1 VTDPAAPRPVPND
14 PFAVPESVL
23 EAAAA
28 AATPPTSGG
37 SPEPAPVDAAPA
49 ESAPAAPAA
58 VEPLAA
64 GPVAQPA
71 EHDAAGDATTP
82 RQDAAPAAVAA
93 ATPSFEASHDAVK
106 VIESREDY
114 LAAVEQIAAGH
125 GPVAV
130 DAERA
135 SGYRYSQRAYLIQ
148 VFRRGAG
155 AFLFDPIAIGSF
167 AELQDAI
174 VDEEWLFHA
183 ASQDL
188 PCLREVGLVP
198 TRIFDTELG
207 ARIAGFP
214 RVGLGAVVEQL
225 LGITLAKAHSAA
237 DWSTRPLPQSWL
249 VYASLDVELL
259 PDLRDALAEQLEA
272 AGKTRIAQQEF
283 QAVLTRAPK
292 PPKVEPWRRLSG
304 MHALRG
310 GRALAIARELWEAR
324 DAFAQETD
332 IAPGR
337 TIPDAAIVAAA
348 AAAPETRKDLA
359 SVRAFTGR
367 ASRSE
372 LDRWWAAVEAGRT
385 TEDLPKLRGRGE
397 PTLPPPR
404 AWADRNPEADR
415 RYKAARAAV
424 LARAEELD
432 IPLENLLTPDT
443 LRTLAWEPPA
453 DLSTDGVAAALT
465 ALDARP
471 WQVEETA
478 ARIAEAFVAA
488 GQDDGRATP
497 ASS

>member
-1 VTDPAAPRPVPND
+1 MTDPAP
-14 PFAVPESVL
+14 STG
-23 EAAAA
+23 AAASPFEEGH
-28 AATPPTSGG
+28 AT
-37 SPEPAPVDAAPA
+37 V
-49 ESAPAAPAA
+49 
-58 VEPLAA
+58 
-64 GPVAQPA
+64 
-71 EHDAAGDATTP
+71 H
-82 RQDAAPAAVAA
+82 
-93 ATPSFEASHDAVK
+93 
-106 VIESREDY
+106 VIESRAEY
-114 LAAVEQIAAGH
+114 ESAVAAIAAGH

-155 AFLFDPIAIGSF
+155 SFLFDPIAIGSF

-188 PCLREVGLVP
+188 PCLAEVGLVP

-207 ARIAGFP
+207 ARLAGFP

-249 VYASLDVELL
+249 VYAALDVELL
-259 PDLRDALAEQLEA
+259 PDLRDALAAVLEE
-272 AGKTRIAQQEF
+272 AGKTRIAEEEF
-283 QAVLTRAPK
+283 AAVLTRAPK
-292 PPKVEPWRRLSG
+292 PPRAEPWRRLSG

-310 GRALAIARELWEAR
+310 ARALAIARALWTAR
-324 DAFAQETD
+324 DEYARAAD

-348 AAAPETRKDLA
+348 AANPASKGELA
-359 SVRAFTGR
+359 GLKAFTGR

-372 LDRWWAAVEAGRT
+372 IDRWWAAVEAGRT
-385 TEDLPKLRGRGE
+385 TDDLPKLRGGGE

-404 AWADRNPEADR
+404 AWADRNPDADR

-424 LARAEELD
+424 VARAEALD
-432 IPLENLLTPDT
+432 LPVENLLTPDT
-443 LRTLAWEPPA
+443 LRTVAWEPPTPIA
-453 DLSTDGVAAALT
+453 TETIGSALAAHE
-465 ALDARP
+465 ARP

-478 ARIAEAFVAA
+478 SIIAHAFVEAA
-488 GQDDGRATP
+488 QAP
-497 ASS
+497 AAESNTDS

>member
-1 VTDPAAPRPVPND
+1 MTDPAPSADAR
-14 PFAVPESVL
+14 
-23 EAAAA
+23 
-28 AATPPTSGG
+28 TSGS
-37 SPEPAPVDAAPA
+37 SPFE
-49 ESAPAAPAA
+49 E
-58 VEPLAA
+58 
-64 GPVAQPA
+64 G
-71 EHDAAGDATTP
+71 HAT
-82 RQDAAPAAVAA
+82 V
-93 ATPSFEASHDAVK
+93 H
-106 VIESREDY
+106 VIESRDEY
-114 LAAVEQIAAGH
+114 LAAVEAIAAGH

-155 AFLFDPIAIGSF
+155 SFLFDPIAIASF

-188 PCLREVGLVP
+188 PCLQEVGLVP

-249 VYASLDVELL
+249 VYAALDVELL
-259 PDLRDALAEQLEA
+259 PDLRDALAAVLDE
-272 AGKTRIAQQEF
+272 AGKTRIAAEEF
-283 QAVLTRAPK
+283 AAVLTRAPK
-292 PPKVEPWRRLSG
+292 PPRAEPWRRLSG

-310 GRALAIARELWEAR
+310 ARALAIARALWTAR
-324 DAFAQETD
+324 DDYARETD

-348 AAAPETRKDLA
+348 AANPASKGELA
-359 SVRAFTGR
+359 GLKAFTGR

-372 LDRWWAAVEAGRT
+372 IDRWWAAVESGRT
-385 TEDLPKLRGRGE
+385 TEDLPRLRAAGD
-397 PTLPPPR
+397 PSLPPPR

-424 LARAEELD
+424 VARAEALD
-432 IPLENLLTPDT
+432 LPVENLLTPET
-443 LRTLAWEPPA
+443 LRTVSWEPPTPIA
-453 DLSTDGVAAALT
+453 TETVGAAL
-465 ALDARP
+465 AAHDARP

-478 ARIAEAFVAA
+478 SIIAQAFVAA
-488 GQDDGRATP
+488 AQEP
-497 ASS
+497 AAESNTDS

>member
-1 VTDPAAPRPVPND
+1 M
-14 PFAVPESVL
+14 ESRADYL
-23 EAAAA
+23 
-28 AATPPTSGG
+28 
-37 SPEPAPVDAAPA
+37 D
-49 ESAPAAPAA
+49 
-58 VEPLAA
+58 
-64 GPVAQPA
+64 
-71 EHDAAGDATTP
+71 
-82 RQDAAPAAVAA
+82 AVAA
-93 ATPSFEASHDAVK
+93 IAS
-106 VIESREDY
+106 
-114 LAAVEQIAAGH
+114 GH

-135 SGYRYSQRAYLIQ
+135 SGYKYSQRAYLIQ

-167 AELQDAI
+167 PELQDAI

-188 PCLREVGLVP
+188 PCLREVGLDP
-198 TRIFDTELG
+198 SRIFDTELG

-249 VYASLDVELL
+249 VYAALDVELL
-259 PDLRDALAEQLEA
+259 PDLRDALAAKLEES
-272 AGKTRIAQQEF
+272 GKTEIARQEF
-283 QAVLTRAPK
+283 DAVLYRAPK
-292 PPKVEPWRRLSG
+292 PPRAEPWRRLSG

-310 GRALAIARELWEAR
+310 QRTLAIARSLWEAR

-332 IAPGR
+332 VSPGR
-337 TIPDAAIVAAA
+337 TIPDSAIVAAA

-359 SVRAFTGR
+359 ALKAFTGR

-372 LDRWWAAVEAGRT
+372 LDRWWAAVDAGRT
-385 TEDLPKLRGRGE
+385 TDDLPRLRGKGE

-415 RYKAARAAV
+415 RYKAARAAMT
-424 LARAEELD
+424 ARAEELD
-432 IPLENLLTPDT
+432 LPLENLLTPDT
-443 LRTLAWEPPA
+443 LRSIAWEPPTPA
-453 DLSTDGVAAALT
+453 TAEAVAAALV

-471 WQVEETA
+471 WQVEESA
-478 ARIAEAFVAA
+478 SRIADAFVAA
-488 GQDDGRATP
+488 GQESSTEDP

>member
-1 VTDPAAPRPVPND
+1 MTDPAPSTGAGASATS
-14 PFAVPESVL
+14 PFE
-23 EAAAA
+23 EGH
-28 AATPPTSGG
+28 AT
-37 SPEPAPVDAAPA
+37 V
-49 ESAPAAPAA
+49 
-58 VEPLAA
+58 
-64 GPVAQPA
+64 
-71 EHDAAGDATTP
+71 H
-82 RQDAAPAAVAA
+82 
-93 ATPSFEASHDAVK
+93 
-106 VIESREDY
+106 VIESRTEY
-114 LAAVEQIAAGH
+114 LDAVEAIAGGD

-155 AFLFDPIAIGSF
+155 SFLFDPIAIGSF

-188 PCLREVGLVP
+188 PCLQEVGLVP

-249 VYASLDVELL
+249 VYAALDVELL
-259 PDLRDALAEQLEA
+259 PDLRDALAAVLEE
-272 AGKTRIAQQEF
+272 AGKTRIAEEEF

-292 PPKVEPWRRLSG
+292 PPRAEPWRRLSG

-310 GRALAIARELWEAR
+310 ARALAIARALWTAR
-324 DAFAQETD
+324 DEYARETD

-348 AAAPETRKDLA
+348 AANPASKGELA
-359 SVRAFTGR
+359 GLKAFTGR

-372 LDRWWAAVEAGRT
+372 IDRWWAAVEAGRT
-385 TEDLPKLRGRGE
+385 TEDLPRLRAAGD
-397 PTLPPPR
+397 PSLPPPR

-424 LARAEELD
+424 VARAEALD
-432 IPLENLLTPDT
+432 LPVENLLTPDT
-443 LRTLAWEPPA
+443 LRTVSWEPPTPIA
-453 DLSTDGVAAALT
+453 TETVGAAL
-465 ALDARP
+465 AVHDARP

-478 ARIAEAFVAA
+478 SIIAEAFVAA
-488 GQDDGRATP
+488 AQEP
-497 ASS
+497 AAESNTDS

>member
-1 VTDPAAPRPVPND
+1 M
-14 PFAVPESVL
+14 
-23 EAAAA
+23 
-28 AATPPTSGG
+28 
-37 SPEPAPVDAAPA
+37 
-49 ESAPAAPAA
+49 
-58 VEPLAA
+58 
-64 GPVAQPA
+64 
-71 EHDAAGDATTP
+71 
-82 RQDAAPAAVAA
+82 
-93 ATPSFEASHDAVK
+93 K
-106 VIESREDY
+106 VIETRDDY
-114 LAAVEQIAAGH
+114 LAAVAAIAAGH

-155 AFLFDPIAIGSF
+155 AFLFDPIPIGDF
-167 AELQDAI
+167 TELQDAI

-188 PCLREVGLVP
+188 PCLQEVGLVP

-259 PDLRDALAEQLEA
+259 PDLRDALAEQLEV
-272 AGKTRIAQQEF
+272 AGKTRIAEEEF
-283 QAVLTRAPK
+283 AAVLGRAPK
-292 PPKVEPWRRLSG
+292 PPRAEPWRRLSG

-310 GRALAIARELWEAR
+310 ARALAIARSLWLAR
-324 DAFAQETD
+324 DAFARESD

-348 AAAPETRKDLA
+348 AANPA
-359 SVRAFTGR
+359 SKGELSGVKAFTGR
-367 ASRSE
+367 ASRTE
-372 LDRWWAAVEAGRT
+372 LDRWWAAVEEGRT
-385 TEDLPKLRGRGE
+385 TEDLPKLRGTGE
-397 PTLPPPR
+397 ATLPPPR
-404 AWADRNPEADR
+404 SWADRNPEADR

-424 LARAEELD
+424 VARAEQLD
-432 IPLENLLTPDT
+432 LPVENLLTPDT
-443 LRTLAWEPPA
+443 LRTVSWEPPTPIA
-453 DLSTDGVAAALT
+453 TDTVGAVLASH
-465 ALDARP
+465 DARP

-478 ARIAEAFVAA
+478 SIIAHAFVAA
-488 GQDDGRATP
+488 AQEP
-497 ASS
+497 AAESNTGS

>member
-1 VTDPAAPRPVPND
+1 M
-14 PFAVPESVL
+14 
-23 EAAAA
+23 
-28 AATPPTSGG
+28 
-37 SPEPAPVDAAPA
+37 
-49 ESAPAAPAA
+49 
-58 VEPLAA
+58 
-64 GPVAQPA
+64 
-71 EHDAAGDATTP
+71 
-82 RQDAAPAAVAA
+82 
-93 ATPSFEASHDAVK
+93 
-106 VIESREDY
+106 IEDRSDY
-114 LAAVEQIAAGH
+114 LAAVQAIAAGH

-249 VYASLDVELL
+249 VYAALDVELL
-259 PDLRDALAEQLEA
+259 PDLRDALAAVLDE
-272 AGKTRIAQQEF
+272 AGKTTIATQEF
-283 QAVLTRAPK
+283 DAVLHRAPK
-292 PPKVEPWRRLSG
+292 PPRAEPWRRLSG

-310 GRALAIARELWEAR
+310 TRALAIARSLWSAR

-337 TIPDAAIVAAA
+337 IIPDAAIVAAA

-359 SVRAFTGR
+359 AVKAFTGR

-372 LDRWWAAVEAGRT
+372 LDRWWAAVDEGRT
-385 TEDLPKLRGRGE
+385 TDDLPRLRGSGE

-404 AWADRNPEADR
+404 AWADRNPPADR

-424 LARAEELD
+424 TAVAEQLD
-432 IPLENLLTPDT
+432 VPLENLLTPDT
-443 LRTLAWEPPA
+443 LRMVSWEPPA
-453 DLSTDGVAAALT
+453 TVDVSSVGAALA

-471 WQVEETA
+471 WQVEATA
-478 ARIAEAFVAA
+478 AVIADAFGAAADPSAAAAEPSAATADPSAAAAPVAA
-488 GQDDGRATP
+488 ATDNDRSPSTPDVVAGEQDDAAHGP
-497 ASS
+497 ARS

>member
-1 VTDPAAPRPVPND
+1 MESRPD
-14 PFAVPESVL
+14 YL
-23 EAAAA
+23 
-28 AATPPTSGG
+28 
-37 SPEPAPVDAAPA
+37 D
-49 ESAPAAPAA
+49 
-58 VEPLAA
+58 
-64 GPVAQPA
+64 
-71 EHDAAGDATTP
+71 
-82 RQDAAPAAVAA
+82 AVAA
-93 ATPSFEASHDAVK
+93 IAS
-106 VIESREDY
+106 
-114 LAAVEQIAAGH
+114 GH

-135 SGYRYSQRAYLIQ
+135 SGYKYSQRAYLIQ

-167 AELQDAI
+167 QELQDAI

-188 PCLREVGLVP
+188 PCLREVGLDP
-198 TRIFDTELG
+198 SRIFDTELG

-249 VYASLDVELL
+249 VYAALDVELL
-259 PDLRDALAEQLEA
+259 PDLRDALAAKLEES
-272 AGKTRIAQQEF
+272 GKTEIARQEF
-283 QAVLTRAPK
+283 DAVLHRAPK
-292 PPKVEPWRRLSG
+292 PPRAEPWRRLSG

-310 GRALAIARELWEAR
+310 QRALAIARSLWEAR

-332 IAPGR
+332 VSPGR
-337 TIPDAAIVAAA
+337 TIPDSAIVAAA

-359 SVRAFTGR
+359 ALKAFTGR

-372 LDRWWAAVEAGRT
+372 LDRWWAAVDAGRT
-385 TEDLPKLRGRGE
+385 TDDLPRLRGKGE

-415 RYKAARAAV
+415 RYKAARAAMT
-424 LARAEELD
+424 ARAEELD
-432 IPLENLLTPDT
+432 LPLENLLTPDS
-443 LRTLAWEPPA
+443 LRSIAWEPPTPA
-453 DLSTDGVAAALT
+453 TAESVAAALV

-471 WQVEETA
+471 WQVEESA
-478 ARIAEAFVAA
+478 SRIADAFVAA
-488 GQDDGRATP
+488 GQESSTEDP

>member
-1 VTDPAAPRPVPND
+1 MTDPNRTPDPDGSSPSSPAGSSPAASTPAGSSPAGSSP
-14 PFAVPESVL
+14 
-23 EAAAA
+23 
-28 AATPPTSGG
+28 ATPAF
-37 SPEPAPVDAAPA
+37 EDAH
-49 ESAPAAPAA
+49 E
-58 VEPLAA
+58 
-64 GPVAQPA
+64 
-71 EHDAAGDATTP
+71 
-82 RQDAAPAAVAA
+82 
-93 ATPSFEASHDAVK
+93 AVK
-106 VIESREDY
+106 VIESRGDY
-114 LAAVEQIAAGH
+114 LAAVAAIAAGH

-155 AFLFDPIAIGSF
+155 AFLFDPIAIGDFSD
-167 AELQDAI
+167 LQAAI

-188 PCLREVGLVP
+188 PCLQEVGLVP

-259 PDLRDALAEQLEA
+259 PDLRDALAEQLEV
-272 AGKTRIAQQEF
+272 AGKTRIAAEEF
-283 QAVLTRAPK
+283 AAVLTRAPK
-292 PPKVEPWRRLSG
+292 PPRAEPWRRLSG

-310 GRALAIARELWEAR
+310 ARALAIARSLWTAR
-324 DAFAQETD
+324 DAYARD
-332 IAPGR
+332 ADVAPGR

-348 AAAPETRKDLA
+348 AAAPASRSELA
-359 SVRAFTGR
+359 GLRAFTGR

-372 LDRWWAAVEAGRT
+372 LDRWWAAVDEGRT
-385 TEDLPKLRGRGE
+385 TEDLPKLRGTGE
-397 PTLPPPR
+397 ATLPPPR
-404 AWADRNPEADR
+404 AWADRNPAADR

-424 LARAEELD
+424 TARAEELD
-432 IPLENLLTPDT
+432 IPLENVLTPET
-443 LRTLAWEPPA
+443 LRQVAWEPP
-453 DLSTDGVAAALT
+453 TPVATETVGAVLASH
-465 ALDARP
+465 DARP

-478 ARIAEAFVAA
+478 SIIASAFVAA
-488 GQDDGRATP
+488 EQQP
-497 ASS
+497 ASSDDDAS

>member
-1 VTDPAAPRPVPND
+1 MTDPAAP
-14 PFAVPESVL
+14 
-23 EAAAA
+23 AA
-28 AATPPTSGG
+28 
-37 SPEPAPVDAAPA
+37 SP
-49 ESAPAAPAA
+49 
-58 VEPLAA
+58 
-64 GPVAQPA
+64 
-71 EHDAAGDATTP
+71 
-82 RQDAAPAAVAA
+82 
-93 ATPSFEASHDAVK
+93 FEAGHDAVH
-106 VIESREDY
+106 VIESRAEY
-114 LAAVEQIAAGH
+114 LDAVAAIAAGH

-155 AFLFDPIAIGSF
+155 AFLFDPIPIGDFS
-167 AELQDAI
+167 ELQDAI

-188 PCLREVGLVP
+188 PCLQEVGLVP

-259 PDLRDALAEQLEA
+259 PDLRDALAEQLEV
-272 AGKTRIAQQEF
+272 AGKTRIAAEEF
-283 QAVLTRAPK
+283 AAVLQRAPK
-292 PPKVEPWRRLSG
+292 PPRAEPWRRLSG

-310 GRALAIARELWEAR
+310 ARALAIARSLWLAR
-324 DAFAQETD
+324 DAFAREAD

-337 TIPDAAIVAAA
+337 TIPDSAIVAAA
-348 AAAPETRKDLA
+348 AANPESKGEL
-359 SVRAFTGR
+359 SGVKAFTGR

-372 LDRWWAAVEAGRT
+372 LDRWWAAVEEGRT
-385 TEDLPKLRGRGE
+385 TEDLPKLRGTGE
-397 PTLPPPR
+397 ATLPPPR
-404 AWADRNPEADR
+404 AWADRNPAADR

-424 LARAEELD
+424 VARAEELD
-432 IPLENLLTPDT
+432 LPVENLLTPDT
-443 LRTLAWEPPA
+443 LRTVSWEPPTPIA
-453 DLSTDGVAAALT
+453 TETVGAVLAAH
-465 ALDARP
+465 DARP

-478 ARIAEAFVAA
+478 SIIAHAFVAA
-488 GQDDGRATP
+488 AQEP
-497 ASS
+497 AAESNTES

>member
-1 VTDPAAPRPVPND
+1 M
-14 PFAVPESVL
+14 
-23 EAAAA
+23 
-28 AATPPTSGG
+28 
-37 SPEPAPVDAAPA
+37 
-49 ESAPAAPAA
+49 
-58 VEPLAA
+58 
-64 GPVAQPA
+64 
-71 EHDAAGDATTP
+71 
-82 RQDAAPAAVAA
+82 
-93 ATPSFEASHDAVK
+93 
-106 VIESREDY
+106 ESREDY
-114 LAAVEQIAAGH
+114 LAAVERIAAGH

-155 AFLFDPIAIGSF
+155 AFLFDPITIQDF
-167 AELQDAI
+167 RELQDAI

-259 PDLRDALAEQLEA
+259 PDLRDALAAQLEE
-272 AGKTRIAQQEF
+272 AGKTQIAQQEF
-283 QAVLTRAPK
+283 HAVLSRAPK
-292 PPKVEPWRRLSG
+292 PPKAEPWRRLSG

-310 GRALAIARELWEAR
+310 QRALAIARSLWEAR

-337 TIPDAAIVAAA
+337 TIPDSAIVAAA
-348 AAAPETRKDLA
+348 AAAPESRKDLSA
-359 SVRAFTGR
+359 VKAFTGR

-424 LARAEELD
+424 AARAEELD

-443 LRTLAWEPPA
+443 LRTVAWEPPA
-453 DLSTDGVAAALT
+453 DVSTAGVAAALV

-478 ARIAEAFVAA
+478 ARIAEAFVAG
-488 GQDDGRATP
+488 GQDDGGATP

>member
-1 VTDPAAPRPVPND
+1 VTDPAAPRRVPID
-14 PFAVPESVL
+14 PFAVPESVQAAAD
-23 EAAAA
+23 AAAA
-28 AATPPTSGG
+28 
-37 SPEPAPVDAAPA
+37 PA
-49 ESAPAAPAA
+49 AAPAA
-58 VEPLAA
+58 VPA
-64 GPVAQPA
+64 VAPA
-71 EHDAAGDATTP
+71 
-82 RQDAAPAAVAA
+82 AAPAPSSDDAQTPVDARPADAPAPAATASADVPAA
-93 ATPSFEASHDAVK
+93 APSFEATHDAVK

-114 LAAVEQIAAGH
+114 LAAVERIAAGH

-155 AFLFDPIAIGSF
+155 AFLFDPITIKDF
-167 AELQDAI
+167 RELQDAI

-188 PCLREVGLVP
+188 PCLREIGLVP

-259 PDLRDALAEQLEA
+259 PDLRDALAAQLDE
-272 AGKTRIAQQEF
+272 AGKTQIAQQEF
-283 QAVLTRAPK
+283 NAVLNRAPK
-292 PPKVEPWRRLSG
+292 PPKAEPWRRLSG

-310 GRALAIARELWEAR
+310 QRALAIARSLWEAR

-348 AAAPETRKDLA
+348 AAAPETRKDLSA
-359 SVRAFTGR
+359 VKAFTGR

-372 LDRWWAAVEAGRT
+372 LDRWWAAVETGRT

-424 LARAEELD
+424 AARAEELD

-443 LRTLAWEPPA
+443 LRTVAWEPPA
-453 DLSTDGVAAALT
+453 DVSPAGVGAALA
-465 ALDARP
+465 ALDARA

-488 GQDDGRATP
+488 GQDDGGATP

>member
-1 VTDPAAPRPVPND
+1 MTDPAPQ
-14 PFAVPESVL
+14 
-23 EAAAA
+23 
-28 AATPPTSGG
+28 
-37 SPEPAPVDAAPA
+37 DAAG
-49 ESAPAAPAA
+49 STGPAAPAA
-58 VEPLAA
+58 AAAGSTAPAAAVGPTAAAA
-64 GPVAQPA
+64 GPA
-71 EHDAAGDATTP
+71 
-82 RQDAAPAAVAA
+82 
-93 ATPSFEASHDAVK
+93 FEASHDAVK
-106 VIESREDY
+106 VIDTREDY
-114 LAAVEQIAAGH
+114 LEAVAAIAAGH

-155 AFLFDPIAIGSF
+155 AFLFDPIPIGDFSD
-167 AELQDAI
+167 LQAAI

-188 PCLREVGLVP
+188 PCLQEVGLVP

-259 PDLRDALAEQLEA
+259 PDLRDALAEKLDE
-272 AGKTRIAQQEF
+272 AGKTRIAQEEF
-283 QAVLTRAPK
+283 DAVLHRAPK
-292 PPKVEPWRRLSG
+292 PARAEPWRRLSG

-310 GRALAIARELWEAR
+310 ARALAIARSLWLAR
-324 DAFAQETD
+324 DEYARQAD

-348 AAAPETRKDLA
+348 AAAPESRAELGALK
-359 SVRAFTGR
+359 AFTGR

-372 LDRWWAAVEAGRT
+372 LDRWWAAVEEGRT
-385 TEDLPKLRGRGE
+385 TEDLPRLRGAGE
-397 PTLPPPR
+397 ATLPPPR
-404 AWADRNPEADR
+404 AWADRNPAADR

-424 LARAEELD
+424 TKRAEELD
-432 IPLENLLTPDT
+432 IPLENLLTPET
-443 LRTLAWEPPA
+443 LRLVSWAPPSPV
-453 DLSTDGVAAALT
+453 STELVGAAL
-465 ALDARP
+465 AEHDARP
-471 WQVEETA
+471 WQVEELA
-478 ARIAEAFVAA
+478 SIIASAFVAA
-488 GQDDGRATP
+488 AQRPAATDDGE
-497 ASS
+497 S